1 MMLMKKNRKTI
12 VVLVLFLGLLC
23 YTVFALHALPAA
35 PVEAEFADQ
44 VQYEEAFA
52 AYEAQVKQTHAYL
65 TIGLLIVGA
74 LGFALEAAPVAVI
87 AMVMP
92 IYLGLTG
99 ILDFNQAFSGF
110 ANSTVVLF
118 AGMFILGAAMFQTGL
133 AQRLG
138 ASVVRLFAGSE
149 RRLCLGVMLLT
160 AVMSAFLSN
169 TGTVAVLLPVC
180 IGIADSQGWSRAKLL
195 MPMAILSSAGGMCTM
210 IGTPPNLTVNAVL
223 NAYGYE
229 SLGFFDFA
237 WFGIP
242 ATLLAIAYFSLLGR
256 KIIPER
262 AHNEVAAAPDKESGQ
277 STKKQWIAG
286 GILLLVILMMA
297 LDIVD
302 LALVA
307 AAGALLCVITG
318 CIGEKEAYQAIDWS
332 TIFLFAG
339 ALSLA
344 NAMASTGAG
353 SILADLC
360 IRALG
365 GNPSPYMLFTVLF
378 LVCGLLTQF
387 MSNTAS
393 AALLCPI
400 GLEIAGALGVSPL
413 TVVLALGF
421 SASAAYF
428 TPVATPPNTLICG
441 PANLNFMDY
450 VKIGGP
456 LFLLTYLLALL
467 IIPLRWPFVL

>member
-1 MMLMKKNRKTI
+1 MKKNRKTI

-180 IGIADSQGWSRAKLL
+180 IGIADSQ
-195 MPMAILSSAGGMCTM
+195 
-210 IGTPPNLTVNAVL
+210 
-223 NAYGYE
+223 
-229 SLGFFDFA
+229 
-237 WFGIP
+237 
-242 ATLLAIAYFSLLGR
+242 
-256 KIIPER
+256 
-262 AHNEVAAAPDKESGQ
+262 
-277 STKKQWIAG
+277 
-286 GILLLVILMMA
+286 
-297 LDIVD
+297 
-302 LALVA
+302 
-307 AAGALLCVITG
+307 
-318 CIGEKEAYQAIDWS
+318 
-332 TIFLFAG
+332 
-339 ALSLA
+339 LSL
-344 NAMASTGAG
+344 
-353 SILADLC
+353 IH
-360 IRALG
+360 I
-365 GNPSPYMLFTVLF
+365 
-378 LVCGLLTQF
+378 
-387 MSNTAS
+387 
-393 AALLCPI
+393 
-400 GLEIAGALGVSPL
+400 
-413 TVVLALGF
+413 
-421 SASAAYF
+421 
-428 TPVATPPNTLICG
+428 
-441 PANLNFMDY
+441 
-450 VKIGGP
+450 
-456 LFLLTYLLALL
+456 
-467 IIPLRWPFVL
+467 